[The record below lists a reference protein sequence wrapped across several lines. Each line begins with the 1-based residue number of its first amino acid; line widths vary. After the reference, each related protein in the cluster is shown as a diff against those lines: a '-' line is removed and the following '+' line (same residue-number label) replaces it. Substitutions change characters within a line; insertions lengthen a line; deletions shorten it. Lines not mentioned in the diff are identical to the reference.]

1 MHFVVYQSTLLMLD
15 DLLNSA
21 PEGMEYGPLQ
31 LGGDFALKDA
41 QAKEFIGLVRR
52 KLDPGSWRRE
62 NFENPMRNA
71 EGSAEYELEQ
81 TPMEQRPTGIDTLA
95 LRKWVIVHRQ
105 CANAIAFLKREKKEA
120 EENLRN
126 QRFNLLQRYIEQNK
140 S

>member
-62 NFENPMRNA
+62 NFENLMRNA

-81 TPMEQRPTGIDTLA
+81 NADGAAADRNRHAGPPKVGNRAPA
-95 LRKWVIVHRQ
+95 VRQ
-105 CANAIAFLKREKKEA
+105 CNRVPKTREKRGGRKSSQSA
-120 EENLRN
+120 
-126 QRFNLLQRYIEQNK
+126 LQLASEVY
-140 S
+140 

>member
-62 NFENPMRNA
+62 NFENLMRNA

-81 TPMEQRPTGIDTLA
+81 NADGAAADRNRHAGPPKVGNL
-95 LRKWVIVHRQ
+95 HRQ